1 MRLSFYN
8 DINARPR
15 RRFNASVCLGGSPHG
30 SGFLGKSKEVRMTAV
45 LKRDSS
51 DRLFVAVIWS
61 VVGVAVT
68 TLTLWIALG
77 GRVEQF
83 FD

>member
-1 MRLSFYN
+1 
-8 DINARPR
+8 
-15 RRFNASVCLGGSPHG
+15 
-30 SGFLGKSKEVRMTAV
+30 MTAV
-45 LKRDSS
+45 LKRDGS